1 MSDDGR
7 TQPNEAKYGEV
18 SVDEVEAFI
27 NQLPT
32 EYRYL
37 AIFVFVTGAAPQA
50 AIDLEVGVVNSRIGQ
65 LGDLLDRRSVSR
77 VFIHPDLELV
87 VPVYVRGRRAALLKR
102 NNISHNEEPRQVY
115 LDRNARPFNLK
126 KVDAVFTRLSKK
138 LNLHVPVTL
147 EAIASA
153 VIRQC
158 EIEMAEGLRLG
169 PANLML
175 PCSWVLGTCPED
187 DDLP

>member
-1 MSDDGR
+1 MSV
-7 TQPNEAKYGEV
+7 GEV
-18 SVDEVEAFI
+18 EDFI
-27 NQLPT
+27 HRLPH
-32 EYRYL
+32 EYKYL
-37 AIFVFVTGAAPQA
+37 AIFVFVTGATPEVV
-50 AIDLEVGVVNSRIGQ
+50 INLEVGVVNGRIGR
-65 LGDLLDRRSVSR
+65 LGEWLYMQSVTR
-77 VFIHPDLELV
+77 VFIHPDLELL

-102 NNISHNEEPRQVY
+102 KNILPNEEPRQVY

-138 LNLHVPVTL
+138 LNLAVPITL

-158 EIEMAEGLRLG
+158 EREMAELLQLG

-175 PCSWVLGTCPED
+175 PRSWVLGTCPAGD
-187 DDLP
+187 DRP